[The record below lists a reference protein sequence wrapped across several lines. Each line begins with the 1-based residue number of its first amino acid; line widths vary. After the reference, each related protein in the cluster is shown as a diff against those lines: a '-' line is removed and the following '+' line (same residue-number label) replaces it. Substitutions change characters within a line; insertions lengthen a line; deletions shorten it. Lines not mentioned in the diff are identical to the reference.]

1 MLWRKGLVHRKGG
14 GGRRPPDRQSWTSA
28 HSLPVNPRPPNVAAE
43 ITRAM
48 APRPPPTQQFLWAA
62 SVSAHVI
69 HYTTRLNH
77 IRLFASYATRV
88 AGQSLQHASGSSGS
102 NARPPR
108 RQQTNLLATLRMA
121 SGARAASSADKPA
134 EGEKK
139 KKKTRP
145 APTEPRPSASV
156 VILSPTNQV
165 LLLHR
170 VSTSSAFP
178 SAHVFPGG
186 NLSDFHDGAVPPP
199 GDGRRHEDSLPYR
212 LGAIRETFEESGILL
227 ARKGG
232 PDGPLLELPAEARE
246 RARKAIYQNEVRF
259 VDWLRSVGGVADTDN
274 LIPFTRWITPAAQP
288 KRFTTQMYIYML
300 PLSLS
305 PANPSIDDAL
315 PPLSVA
321 EATTPTPTHDGGV
334 EITAARFDDAA
345 AWLARQRQGS
355 PGSGD
360 ADTTTVVMMF
370 PPQCV
375 LLHLLSGIL
384 TTTTAGGEAEMQRE
398 RERLRRF
405 VSAVP
410 TPPAVGG
417 TGTGTGTGKKQHRT
431 AWIPWGEKV
440 ISPVTLG
447 RARDGRTIL
456 GLDRPGAAE
465 LEEAGRGGD
474 WERVVLVRW
483 ERGQA
488 RDIEVRGREEVLAE
502 QREAE
507 KEKEKASKL

>member
-1 MLWRKGLVHRKGG
+1 
-14 GGRRPPDRQSWTSA
+14 
-28 HSLPVNPRPPNVAAE
+28 
-43 ITRAM
+43 M
-48 APRPPPTQQFLWAA
+48 APQSPPTQQFLWAA
-62 SVSAHVI
+62 SVSARVI

-88 AGQSLQHASGSSGS
+88 AGQSLQRAGGSGSS
-102 NARPPR
+102 ARPPR

-121 SGARAASSADKPA
+121 SGARAASSADKLA
-134 EGEKK
+134 EGDQ

-199 GDGRRHEDSLPYR
+199 GDRRRHEDSLPYR

-232 PDGPLLELPAEARE
+232 PDGPLLELPAEERE

-305 PANPSIDDAL
+305 PANPSTNDAL
-315 PPLSVA
+315 PPLSAA
-321 EATTPTPTHDGGV
+321 EATTPTPTPDGGV
-334 EITAARFDDAA
+334 EITAARFDDAG
-345 AWLARQRQGS
+345 AWLARQRQRQGS
-355 PGSGD
+355 SSGSGD
-360 ADTTTVVMMF
+360 ADTTAAVVMMF

-384 TTTTAGGEAEMQRE
+384 TTTVGGAEAQ

-410 TPPAVGG
+410 TPPV
-417 TGTGTGTGKKQHRT
+417 GTGKKQQHRT

-488 RDIEVRGREEVLAE
+488 RDIEIRGREEVLAE
-502 QREAE
+502 QREADKE
-507 KEKEKASKL
+507 KEKEKAAKL